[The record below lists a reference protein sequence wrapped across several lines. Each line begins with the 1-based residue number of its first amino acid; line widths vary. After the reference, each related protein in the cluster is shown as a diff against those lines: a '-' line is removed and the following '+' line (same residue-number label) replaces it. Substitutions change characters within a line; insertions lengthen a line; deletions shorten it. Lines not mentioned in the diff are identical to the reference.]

1 MAFSQMMGPGNAQF
15 GAAAPN
21 YSMGNYG
28 GGPSAQDPMS
38 MMGSMWMSMM
48 SMMMAVMAAGLMRQ
62 LMSGQSDAAFAPGA
76 NPGFG
81 GNGGG
86 TPSLG
91 DSSGAFLGGG
101 AAAKGGGSA
110 SKGGGAA
117 PAAAGTGT
125 GAIGA
130 PTGQLVE
137 RPGGRLDSSIVA
149 NFDAM
154 VAAAKKDGI
163 QLQISSAHRS
173 RAEQERLYAAYKN
186 GTGNLAARPGTSN
199 HEKGQA
205 VDFKN
210 TPGAH
215 AWLARNAE
223 RFGFK
228 NLPGEPWHYSPN
240 GR

>member
-1 MAFSQMMGPGNAQF
+1 
-15 GAAAPN
+15 
-21 YSMGNYG
+21 
-28 GGPSAQDPMS
+28 
-38 MMGSMWMSMM
+38 MWMSMM

-62 LMSGQSDAAFAPGA
+62 LMSGQPGAAFAPGA
-76 NPGFG
+76 NPDF
-81 GNGGG
+81 GGG
-86 TPSLG
+86 TPSMG

-101 AAAKGGGSA
+101 AAPKRGAA
-110 SKGGGAA
+110 KGGGAA

-163 QLQISSAHRS
+163 PLQISSAHRS

-205 VDFKN
+205 IDFKN